1 MAPHPSLLDLESINV
16 HEKVAV
22 LFIAFQCW
30 IKLSLWADSLCR
42 SISHIIVSIFEM
54 AGKRKAKEKGKQPAT
69 GASTKGKTK
78 SSDADVAEQ
87 LTQDVSTVSSHS
99 PTQTNSQDASEK
111 NASESHL
118 AVSSVSP
125 DFPAPSS
132 HPVNLP
138 EKTDNVSFVS
148 ADSTCSPSGLQIGP
162 DNALTRRH
170 HGRCQSPPTEIST
183 VSTPKS
189 SQPPISATSRNHSFY
204 SEKDQSVAEQTTG
217 DWEKAELA
225 HLLNH

>member
-1 MAPHPSLLDLESINV
+1 
-16 HEKVAV
+16 
-22 LFIAFQCW
+22 
-30 IKLSLWADSLCR
+30 
-42 SISHIIVSIFEM
+42 M

-87 LTQDVSTVSSHS
+87 LAQDVSTVSSHS
-99 PTQTNSQDASEK
+99 PTQMNSQDASEK

-125 DFPAPSS
+125 DFPVPSS
-132 HPVNLP
+132 HPLNLP

-148 ADSTCSPSGLQIGP
+148 ADSTCSPSGPQIGP
-162 DNALTRRH
+162 DDALTRRH
-170 HGRCQSPPTEIST
+170 HGRCQSPPAEISS
-183 VSTPKS
+183 VSTPKP
-189 SQPPISATSRNHSFY
+189 SQPPISSHPASAVSATSRNHSFY